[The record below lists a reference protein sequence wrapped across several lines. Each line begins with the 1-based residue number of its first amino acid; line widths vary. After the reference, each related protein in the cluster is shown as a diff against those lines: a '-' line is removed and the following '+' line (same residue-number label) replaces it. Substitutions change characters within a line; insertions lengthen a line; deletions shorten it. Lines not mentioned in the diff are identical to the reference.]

1 MLSNKS
7 KQNWYNKQA
16 HRLANST
23 NKRKIAKQVKKLER
37 VARYLYLRIVRLRG
51 TPEYIARGLAAG
63 VFAGM
68 FPIFGLQI
76 AFGVAIACML
86 RGHKLMA
93 AAGTWVSNPATY
105 VPIFWFNFQIGR
117 ILLNSKLDFSAA
129 SLQSW
134 QKMQQLGG
142 IFITTMFVGCFVVGL
157 ITASASY
164 FLCLWF
170 IWQMRKSR
178 RLSKMALAA
187 SSPELENNN
196 KKTII
201 KVKDNN
207 RRG

>member
-1 MLSNKS
+1 M
-7 KQNWYNKQA
+7 
-16 HRLANST
+16 
-23 NKRKIAKQVKKLER
+23 KKLER
-37 VARYLYLRIVRLRG
+37 VARYFYLRIVRLRG

-76 AFGVAIACML
+76 AFGVAIACMF

-117 ILLNSKLDFSAA
+117 VLLNSKLDFSAA

-134 QKMQQLGG
+134 QEMQKLGV
-142 IFITTMFVGCFVVGL
+142 IFIATMFVGCFVVGL

-170 IWQMRKSR
+170 ILQMRKSR
-178 RLSKMALAA
+178 RTFKMALAA

-196 KKTII
+196 KA
-201 KVKDNN
+201 
-207 RRG
+207 